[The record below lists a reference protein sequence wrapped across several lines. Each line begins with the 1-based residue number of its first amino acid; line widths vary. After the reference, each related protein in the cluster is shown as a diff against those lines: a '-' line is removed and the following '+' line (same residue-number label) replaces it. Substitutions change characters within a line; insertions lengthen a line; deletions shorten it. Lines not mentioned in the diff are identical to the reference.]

1 MAKNTLNSLLPLWLY
16 VILKEKSSSK
26 NPLSRK
32 DIEEMLT
39 EKYHITIGKEDRNK
53 TNRYINALCEYFK
66 KTDCTGAIKET
77 SKIIKDTKGRDITVP
92 AWYLDSTKAPQI
104 GGNFSVAEV
113 NLLTDMVND
122 SQIISSQCTSALIHK
137 LAASLSEG
145 DRKEIRGKELEAG
158 AYKNEN
164 KYLYEIKDKVE
175 EAIESNRQV
184 TITYEING
192 VEDDFAIT
200 PIKIDYKNGECF
212 ILGYRNDKL
221 KVFSFDNIRF
231 INLWKDN
238 VDYSD
243 AGQTLIE
250 TDDAKKNKTIALDA
264 LFTYT
269 RVIRD
274 AINNKQYLSFSYCTY
289 TMQDNK
295 AKLLQSEPQSVIP
308 IKTAYKNGKPYL
320 IAIDPKNYQPI
331 FFRIDLMKEVGTS
344 GQVDLWEYR
353 KFDIKDNAEYTD
365 KHPFMLSGFTK
376 IRATFLIKAD
386 ALDRVIDAFGNKA
399 TYLETLKAYESS
411 GENST
416 KLALTYPELN
426 FSHYLGFDHNETLVK
441 FTVETT
447 DEEAVR
453 FALQNGDVV
462 ELESPAPLRDR
473 ILDITAKMTARHKK
487 AKR

>member
-122 SQIISSQCTSALIHK
+122 SQIISSKCTSALIHK

-145 DRKEIRGKELEAG
+145 DRKEIRGKELERG

-164 KYLYEIKDKVE
+164 KYLYEIKDRVE

-184 TITYEING
+184 TITYEVDG

-200 PIKIDYKNGECF
+200 PIKIDYKDGECF
-212 ILGYRNDKL
+212 IFGYRNEKL
-221 KVFSFDNIRF
+221 EAFSFDNIRF
-231 INLWKDN
+231 ITLWKEN
-238 VDYSD
+238 VDHSD
-243 AGQTLIE
+243 AGQTLIDTE
-250 TDDAKKNKTIALDA
+250 DSKKDKAIALDA
-264 LFTYT
+264 LFTNT

-274 AINNKQYLSFSYCTY
+274 AINNKQYLNFSYCSY
-289 TMQDNK
+289 TLQGNK
-295 AKLLQSEPQSVIP
+295 VNLIQSESQSVIP

-331 FFRIDLMKEVGTS
+331 FFRIDLMKDVGIS

-386 ALDRVIDAFGNKA
+386 SLDRVIDAFGNKA
-399 TYLETLKAYESS
+399 TFIGQDKAFESA
-411 GENST
+411 GENAS
-416 KLALTYPELN
+416 KLAHAYPELN

-453 FALQNGDVV
+453 FALQNGDVA
-462 ELESPAPLRDR
+462 ELESPASLRAR
-473 ILDITAKMTARHKK
+473 ILDIIAKMEARHKK
-487 AKR
+487 VKK